1 MADRGG
7 LLVVSGYGRGRPGRD
22 PLASPD
28 ALPEGGAVDGGALLV
43 VGGYGLV
50 GAQAVRLLRRR
61 DPGLR
66 LLIGG
71 RNPGRAKGLAASLGA
86 RAVTVDAGR
95 PRPLAALSERPAAVL
110 AAVSDGQGHLV
121 ADAMRLGIP
130 VADIHRAG
138 DTDVLDV
145 CVAAAR
151 EQPTAAVLLSGSWF
165 AGLAALMTA
174 AAVRELGGSADR
186 VDIVVLASSD
196 DRVGPDSW
204 GFGERLAR
212 PYYPMREGRRTAAQ
226 PMTDPRPMRCADG
239 AVRPAALVGTLEQTT
254 VPVTLG
260 VPTVQTR
267 MALQSPAALRA
278 LVGLKRSGTLRAL
291 ARPSLRT
298 VRSAL
303 LERPG
308 TGDFAGLTVTAQGL
322 GRTVSVDLL
331 DPRGQAHLS
340 AVGAVRAAEQILGAR
355 LPAGVSYPEQSAHPK
370 ADFDLLREALVQV
383 RTTGF
388 TQEP

>member
-1 MADRGG
+1 MADHPARA
-7 LLVVSGYGRGRPGRD
+7 
-22 PLASPD
+22 PLASAGAPH
-28 ALPEGGAVDGGALLV
+28 EGGAAADRGALLV
-43 VGGYGLV
+43 IGGYGLV
-50 GAQAVRLLRRR
+50 GAQAARLLRQR

-71 RNPGRAKGLAASLGA
+71 RNPGRAKELASSLGA
-86 RAVTVDAGR
+86 QAVAVDVGR
-95 PRPLAALSERPAAVL
+95 PRPLAALPERPAAIL

-130 VADIHRAG
+130 LADIHRAG
-138 DTDVLDV
+138 NADVLDV

-151 EQPTAAVLLSGSWF
+151 ERPTAAVLLSGSWF
-165 AGLAALMTA
+165 AGLAALMA
-174 AAVRELGGSADR
+174 AAAIRELGGAADQ

-204 GFGERLAR
+204 GFGERLAW
-212 PYYPMREGRRTAAQ
+212 PYYPMRDGRRTPVQ
-226 PMTDPRPMRCADG
+226 PMTDTRRVRCADG
-239 AVRPAALVGTLEQTT
+239 AERPAALVGTLEQTT

-267 MALQSPAALRA
+267 MALQSPASLRA

-291 ARPSLRT
+291 ARPALRT

-303 LERPG
+303 LERTG
-308 TGDFAGLTVTAQGL
+308 TGDFAGLTVTGRGH

-340 AVGAVRAAEQILGAR
+340 AVGAAWAAEQVLGAR

-370 ADFDLLREALVQV
+370 GDFDLLRQALVQV